1 MWNIA
6 RLCTG
11 APVGPAVRV
20 LNQQRIVILY
30 VFVCWESSYNSF
42 FPIVWYHLHPLSRD
56 YRRTLSSVGSIAW
69 SLGQDT
75 GTGAQILWA
84 LLPGISP
91 TKCCF
96 FSKQSGSSCRPVRGQ
111 RHSLESRLPA
121 LSPLALLSILMA
133 ITAPFLSFPV
143 SKVTTSAKGAK
154 KQRVWTDAV
163 SCPPPQS
170 LVQLCQESAYSEEV
184 GLERWLVRALATL
197 AHRWVLSS
205 HKAAYNLL

>member
-1 MWNIA
+1 MNTWLGRRVSSHGLA
-6 RLCTG
+6 SHSGG
-11 APVGPAVRV
+11 A
-20 LNQQRIVILY
+20 
-30 VFVCWESSYNSF
+30 VCVCSLKLTCGTLLGSVQGHLWDLRSEFLTNKGLLSF
-42 FPIVWYHLHPLSRD
+42 TCLSAGNLVTTHFFSIVWYHLHPLSRE

-96 FSKQSGSSCRPVRGQ
+96 FSKQSGSSCRPARGQ
-111 RHSLESRLPA
+111 CRSLESRLPT

-163 SCPPPQS
+163 SCPPPS
-170 LVQLCQESAYSEEV
+170 P
-184 GLERWLVRALATL
+184 
-197 AHRWVLSS
+197 
-205 HKAAYNLL
+205 